1 MNSAPTKVPGLLG
14 SYGKAAL
21 AAIPFAGKL
30 PLLPGGGGPLPSTIL
45 RRATARLEPAE
56 LQALRD
62 VTEDRGGALPLLAPH
77 MLAFPLHMQGMTDG
91 AFPYPAI
98 GTVHLDNVVERTRPI
113 AADEPLNID
122 VRFIG
127 PYAHR
132 KGATF
137 TIETTA
143 TSAGELVWRERS
155 TMLRIGAKV
164 SGNGAGESPAVEVP
178 TDEAAPAAA
187 TTETWSLPENLGRT
201 YGAVSG
207 DRNPIHLHPLSAK
220 AFGFPRAIAHGMWTA
235 SRIAAAFGDDL
246 PDACT
251 LAVRFERPILLPA
264 TVQLARWTTGSTTD
278 LLVLS
283 KDGSRVHARARLT
296 EGPAAL

>member
-1 MNSAPTKVPGLLG
+1 MSSAPTKVPGLIG

-21 AAIPFAGKL
+21 AALPLAGKL

-45 RRATARLEPAE
+45 RRASARLEPNE

-62 VTEDRGGALPLLAPH
+62 VTEDHGGALPLLAPH
-77 MLAFPLHMQGMTDG
+77 HLAFPLHMQGMTDG

-98 GTVHLDNVVERTRPI
+98 GTVHLDNVVERTRVI
-113 AADEPLNID
+113 APDELLNVD
-122 VRFIG
+122 VRFVG
-127 PYAHR
+127 PYPHR

-164 SGNGAGESPAVEVP
+164 PAGSAELPVLEVP
-178 TDEAAPAAA
+178 DQDAAPSKAK
-187 TTETWSLPENLGRT
+187 TETWSLPENLGRV
-201 YGAVSG
+201 YGGVSG

-235 SRIAAAFGDDL
+235 SRIAAALGDDL
-246 PDACT
+246 PTAAT
-251 LAVRFERPILLPA
+251 LAVRFERPILLPGK
-264 TVQLARWTTGSTTD
+264 VQLARWKSGATTD

-283 KDGSRVHARARLT
+283 EDGSRIHARARLT
-296 EGPAAL
+296 EGPSTL

>member
-1 MNSAPTKVPGLLG
+1 MSSAPTKVPGLLG

-21 AAIPFAGKL
+21 AAIPLAGKL

-45 RRATARLEPAE
+45 RRTTARLEPAE

-62 VTEDRGGALPLLAPH
+62 VTEDHGGALPLLAPH

-98 GTVHLDNVVERTRPI
+98 GTVHLDNVVERTRRI
-113 AADEPLNID
+113 APDELLNLD
-122 VRFIG
+122 VRFVG
-127 PYAHR
+127 PYPHR

-137 TIETTA
+137 QIETTA
-143 TSAGELVWRERS
+143 SSAGEIVWRERS
-155 TMLRIGAKV
+155 TMLRIGANV
-164 SGNGAGESPAVEVP
+164 PATAADLPALPVPSDES
-178 TDEAAPAAA
+178 APASA
-187 TTETWSLPENLGRT
+187 TTEQWSLPENLGRV

-235 SRIAAAFGDDL
+235 SRIASALGDDL

-251 LAVRFERPILLPA
+251 LGVRFERPILLPA
-264 TVQLARWTTGSTTD
+264 SVQLARWTTGTTTD

-283 KDGSRVHARARLT
+283 KDGSRIHARARLT
-296 EGPAAL
+296 DGPTAL

>member
-1 MNSAPTKVPGLLG
+1 MSSAPTKVPGLLG

-21 AAIPFAGKL
+21 AAIPLAGKA
-30 PLLPGGGGPLPSTIL
+30 PFLPGGGGPLPSRVL
-45 RRATARLEPAE
+45 RRTTARLEPEE

-62 VTEDRGGALPLLAPH
+62 VTQDRSGALPLLAPH

-98 GTVHLDNVVERTRPI
+98 GTVHLDNLVERTRPI
-113 AADEPLNID
+113 APDELLNVD
-122 VRFIG
+122 VRFVG
-127 PYAHR
+127 PYTHR

-143 TSAGELVWRERS
+143 TSGGELIWRERS

-164 SGNGAGESPAVEVP
+164 PGGTGELPALQVPGQDGAPPE
-178 TDEAAPAAA
+178 A
-187 TTETWSLPENLGRT
+187 TTETWALPESLGRT

-235 SRIAAAFGDDL
+235 SRMAAAFGDDL
-246 PDACT
+246 PDAAS
-251 LAVRFERPILLPA
+251 LAVRFERPILLPSS
-264 TVQLARWTTGSTTD
+264 VQLARWTSDSATD

-283 KDGSRVHARARLT
+283 KDGSRIHARARLS
-296 EGPAAL
+296 EGPTAL

>member
-1 MNSAPTKVPGLLG
+1 MSSAPTKAPGLLG

-21 AAIPFAGKL
+21 AALPLVGKL

-45 RRATARLEPAE
+45 RRSTARLEPSE
-56 LQALRD
+56 LQALRE
-62 VTEDRGGALPLLAPH
+62 VTEDRGEALPLLAPH
-77 MLAFPLHMQGMTDG
+77 LLAFPLHMQGMTDG

-113 AADEPLNID
+113 AADEPLNLD

-127 PYAHR
+127 PYPHR

-137 TIETTA
+137 TIETTVA
-143 TSAGELVWRERS
+143 TGGEIVWRERS
-155 TMLRIGAKV
+155 TMLRIGATV
-164 SGNGAGESPAVEVP
+164 PEGSTELTALAVP
-178 TDEAAPAAA
+178 DQDAAPTKA
-187 TTETWSLPENLGRT
+187 TTETWELPENLGRT

-235 SRIAAAFGDDL
+235 SRIASAFGDDL
-246 PDACT
+246 PDAAT

-264 TVQLARWTTGSTTD
+264 TVQLARWKNGKNTD

-283 KDGSRVHARARLT
+283 KDGSRIHARARLT

>member
-1 MNSAPTKVPGLLG
+1 MSSAPTKVPGLLG

-21 AAIPFAGKL
+21 AALPLVGKL
-30 PLLPGGGGPLPSTIL
+30 PLLPGGGGPLPSKVL
-45 RRATARLEPAE
+45 RRSTARLEPAE

-62 VTEDRGGALPLLAPH
+62 VTEDHGGALPLLAPH
-77 MLAFPLHMQGMTDG
+77 LLAFPLHMQGMTDG

-113 AADEPLNID
+113 APDELLNID
-122 VRFIG
+122 VRFVG

-137 TIETTA
+137 QIETTVA
-143 TSAGELVWRERS
+143 TAGEIVWRERS
-155 TMLRIGAKV
+155 TMLRVGAKAPE
-164 SGNGAGESPAVEVP
+164 GAGEVPALELP
-178 TDEAAPAAA
+178 TEDAAPAGADA
-187 TTETWSLPENLGRT
+187 ESWSLPESLGRT

-235 SRIAAAFGDDL
+235 SRIASAFGDDL
-246 PDACT
+246 PDAAT

-264 TVQLARWTTGSTTD
+264 TVQLARWSAGSTTD
-278 LLVLS
+278 LLVLN
-283 KDGSRVHARARLT
+283 KDGSRIHARARLT

>member
-1 MNSAPTKVPGLLG
+1 MSSAPTKVPGLLG

-21 AAIPFAGKL
+21 AAIPLAGKI
-30 PLLPGGGGPLPSTIL
+30 PFLPGGGGPLPSDIL
-45 RRATARLEPAE
+45 RRASARLEPTE
-56 LQALRD
+56 LQQLRD
-62 VTEDRGGALPLLAPH
+62 ITEDRSGALPLLSPH
-77 MLAFPLHMQGMTDG
+77 LLAFPLHMQGMTDG

-98 GTVHLDNVVERTRPI
+98 GTVHLDNLVERTRPI
-113 AADEPLNID
+113 APDELLNID

-127 PYAHR
+127 PFVHR

-143 TSAGELVWRERS
+143 SSAGELVWRERS

-164 SGNGAGESPAVEVP
+164 PEGTAAVAELP
-178 TDEAAPAAA
+178 LPDQDDAPSKA
-187 TTETWSLPENLGRT
+187 TTETWELPENLGRT
-201 YGAVSG
+201 YGAISG

-235 SRIAAAFGDDL
+235 SRIAAAFGDEL
-246 PDACT
+246 PGAAS

-264 TVQLARWTTGSTTD
+264 TVQLARWQSGSATD

-283 KDGSRVHARARLT
+283 QDGSRIHARARLS
-296 EGPAAL
+296 EGPSSL

>member
-1 MNSAPTKVPGLLG
+1 MSSAPTKAPGLLG

-21 AAIPFAGKL
+21 AALPLAGKL
-30 PLLPGGGGPLPSTIL
+30 PLLPGGGGALPSKVLEL
-45 RRATARLEPAE
+45 RGARLEPEA
-56 LQALRD
+56 LRALRD
-62 VTEDRGGALPLLAPH
+62 VTEDHGGALPLLAPH
-77 MLAFPLHMQGMTDG
+77 LLAFPLHMQGMTDG

-98 GTVHLDNVVERTRPI
+98 GTVHLDNIVEQMRAIT
-113 AADEPLNID
+113 ADEALDIA
-122 VRFIG
+122 VRFVG
-127 PYAHR
+127 PYPHR

-137 TIETTA
+137 QIETTA
-143 TSAGELVWRERS
+143 TAGGELVWRERS

-164 SGNGAGESPAVEVP
+164 PAGSPELPALTVP
-178 TDEAAPAAA
+178 AEDAAPAGSSS
-187 TTETWSLPENLGRT
+187 EEWKLPENLGRT

-235 SRIAAAFGDDL
+235 SRIASALGEEAAGS
-246 PDACT
+246 AT
-251 LAVRFERPILLPA
+251 LAVRFERPVLLPA
-264 TVQLARWTTGSTTD
+264 TVQLTRWADGDATN

-296 EGPAAL
+296 PGPKAL

>member
-1 MNSAPTKVPGLLG
+1 MSSAPTKVPGLLG

-21 AAIPFAGKL
+21 AAIPMAGKI
-30 PLLPGGGGPLPSTIL
+30 PFLPGGGGPLPSRVL
-45 RRATARLEPAE
+45 RRTTARLEPEE

-62 VTEDRGGALPLLAPH
+62 VTEDHGASLPLLAPH
-77 MLAFPLHMQGMTDG
+77 LLAFPLHMQGMTDG

-98 GTVHLDNVVERTRPI
+98 GTVHLDNLVERTRPI
-113 AADEPLNID
+113 AADEQLNVD

-127 PYAHR
+127 PYPHR

-137 TIETTA
+137 VIETTA

-164 SGNGAGESPAVEVP
+164 PGTAAELPALTVP
-178 TDEAAPAAA
+178 DQDAAPSAS
-187 TTETWSLPENLGRT
+187 TTETWELPENLGRI

-207 DRNPIHLHPLSAK
+207 DRNPIHLHPISAK

-246 PDACT
+246 PDACS
-251 LAVRFERPILLPA
+251 LGVRFEKPILLP
-264 TVQLARWTTGSTTD
+264 TSVQLARWTNGSSTD

-283 KDGSRVHARARLT
+283 KDGSRIHARARLS

>member
-1 MNSAPTKVPGLLG
+1 MSSAPTKVPGLLG

-62 VTEDRGGALPLLAPH
+62 VTDDRGGALPLLAPH

-113 AADEPLNID
+113 AADEPLNLD

-127 PYAHR
+127 PYTHR

-164 SGNGAGESPAVEVP
+164 PGGTGELPAVEVP
-178 TDEAAPAAA
+178 TDEAAPATA
-187 TTETWSLPENLGRT
+187 TTESWSLPENLGRT

-264 TVQLARWTTGSTTD
+264 TVQLARWTTGTTTD

-296 EGPAAL
+296 EGPSAL